1 MIQTTD
7 LVLLLSEMEDEGV
20 EGASEQITSL
30 MTKGTVSLDALRF
43 VNEHRQLDVA
53 SFYERI
59 RKNYNEK
66 RSDLYHNIVKDIDD
80 PQEVLTTLSALSLQI
95 LLYSKHV
102 PENGKPLFFRHAR
115 AEEIARVLDAYYKDY
130 DITSSMKLLRLIK
143 ADIKAFESI
152 R

>member
-1 MIQTTD
+1 MIQSTD
-7 LVLLLSEMEDEGV
+7 LVLLLSELEDEGV
-20 EGASEQITSL
+20 DGASEQL
-30 MTKGTVSLDALRF
+30 REVAEKGTVSLDALRF
-43 VNEHRQLDVA
+43 VNAHRQLDVA

-66 RSDLYHNIVKDIDD
+66 RSDLYRNIVKDIDD

-102 PENGKPLFFRHAR
+102 PDNGRPLFFKHAR
-115 AEEIARVLDAYYKDY
+115 AEEISRVLESYYKDY
-130 DITSSMKLLRLIK
+130 DVMSSMKLLRLIK
-143 ADIKAFESI
+143 ADVKAFESI